1 MLIAQLLWNRDVFKW
16 KCFYLILLN
25 TQIQHLSLSEQKKS
39 AQSSR
44 WSTPFELVP
53 VFITW
58 SHLELI
64 ALDHIL
70 DELLFACRLLYSC
83 SNLSVLP
90 LSDYIL
96 LVDEKQCCE
105 KYLSQTQNPITL
117 YILKSV
123 CIFSINCSLY
133 MSLGADKE
141 NLFKSFFMWWLFPQ
155 FSWPSCVTQGWY
167 CTEKSKSS

>member
-1 MLIAQLLWNRDVFKW
+1 MKMFLFNLAQYSNSTPISIRTK
-16 KCFYLILLN
+16 
-25 TQIQHLSLSEQKKS
+25 TS
-39 AQSSR
+39 AQSSW

-70 DELLFACRLLYSC
+70 DELLFACRLLYSY

-96 LVDEKQCCE
+96 LVDEKQCVR
-105 KYLSQTQNPITL
+105 KVSFPNTKPNNPLHPKI
-117 YILKSV
+117 SMH
-123 CIFSINCSLY
+123 FSILFSIHVLRCQQGEFVQELLY
-133 MSLGADKE
+133 
-141 NLFKSFFMWWLFPQ
+141 
-155 FSWPSCVTQGWY
+155 VVII
-167 CTEKSKSS
+167 SSILMTLM